1 MTFSIIARCPATG
14 QFGAAV
20 ASSSP
25 AVASRCIRARKGI
38 GAAASQNITDP
49 DLGPLA
55 LDLMGN
61 GLTPEQA
68 LAELRKRP
76 FIDYRQLMFIDAHNP
91 PAVFTGANALGT
103 LASVVGTDAACAG
116 NMLSTREVPQAM
128 LSAFEQQTKGPLAE
142 RLMQAMLAGQAAGGE
157 EGPVHSAGLLV
168 YGEQNWPIVD
178 LRLDWVE
185 NDPVQALYAAWKVYE
200 PQLGD
205 YITRALDPR
214 AAPSFGVPGNL

>member
-25 AVASRCIRARKGI
+25 AVASRCIRGRKGV

-55 LDLMGN
+55 LDLLAS
-61 GLTPEQA
+61 GLTPELA

-76 FIDYRQLMFIDAHNP
+76 NIAYRQLMIIDAENP
-91 PAVFTGANALGT
+91 PVVFTGAKALGT
-103 LASVVGTDAACAG
+103 LASVVGAHAACAG
-116 NMLSTREVPQAM
+116 NMLATRDVPQAM
-128 LSAFEQQTKGPLAE
+128 LSAFEETGGALAE

-168 YGEQNWPIVD
+168 YDAQNWPVVD
-178 LRLDWVE
+178 LRLDWVDS
-185 NDPVQALYAAWKVYE
+185 NPVEALHAVWQVYA
-200 PQLGD
+200 PQQND
-205 YITRALDPR
+205 YIQRALNPG

>member
-25 AVASRCIRARKGI
+25 AVAARCVRGRKGL

-55 LDLMGN
+55 LDLLAQ
-61 GLTPEQA
+61 GLSPEDA
-68 LAELRKRP
+68 LRELQKRP
-76 FIDYRQLMFIDAHNP
+76 FIDYRQLMLIDAHNP
-91 PAVFTGANALGT
+91 PAIFTGSLALGT
-103 LASVVGTDAACAG
+103 LASVVGTHAACAG
-116 NMLSTREVPQAM
+116 NMLRTRDVPQAM
-128 LSAFEQQTKGPLAE
+128 LSAFEAAEGSLAE

-168 YGEQNWPIVD
+168 YGEQNWPVVD

-185 NDPVQALYAAWKVYE
+185 DDPVQALYATWKVYE
-200 PQLGD
+200 PQMD
-205 YITRALDPR
+205 AYITRARDPR
-214 AAPSFGVPGNL
+214 AAPSFGVPGDL

>member
-1 MTFSIIARCPATG
+1 MTFSIIARCPASG

-25 AVASRCIRARKGI
+25 AVASRCIRGRKGV

-55 LDLMGN
+55 LDLMAAGR
-61 GLTPEQA
+61 TPDEAVQQ
-68 LAELRKRP
+68 LRQRP
-76 FIDYRQLMFIDAHNP
+76 HIDYRQLMAIDAHNP
-91 PAVFTGANALGT
+91 PVVFTGAQALGT
-103 LASVVGTDAACAG
+103 LASVVGTHAACAG
-116 NMLSTREVPQAM
+116 NMLASREVPQAM
-128 LSAFEQQTKGPLAE
+128 LAAFEATGGGLAE
-142 RLMQAMLAGQAAGGE
+142 RLMQALLAGQAAGGE

-168 YGEQNWPIVD
+168 YGEENWPIVD

-185 NDPVQALYAAWKVYE
+185 HDPVGALQAVWKVYE
-200 PQLGD
+200 PQCQA
-205 YITRALDPR
+205 YITRARDPR

>member
-25 AVASRCIRARKGI
+25 AVASRCIRGRKGV
-38 GAAASQNITDP
+38 GAATSQNITDP
-49 DLGPLA
+49 ELGPLA
-55 LDLMGN
+55 LDLMAG

-76 FIDYRQLMFIDAHNP
+76 FIDYRQLMAIDAHNP
-91 PAVFTGANALGT
+91 PVVFTGAQALGT
-103 LASVVGTDAACAG
+103 LANAVGEHAACAG
-116 NMLSTREVPQAM
+116 NMLRTTDVPQAM
-128 LSAFEQQTKGPLAE
+128 LSAFERAEGSLAE

-168 YGEQNWPIVD
+168 YADQNWPVVD

-185 NDPVQALYAAWKVYE
+185 DDPVQALYATWKVYE
-200 PQLGD
+200 PQLKD
-205 YITRALDPR
+205 YVTRALDPR

>member
-25 AVASRCIRARKGI
+25 AVAARCVRGRKGV

-49 DLGPLA
+49 DLGPLL
-55 LDLMGN
+55 LDLMAAGK
-61 GLTPEQA
+61 TPEQA
-68 LAELRKRP
+68 VAELRQRP
-76 FIDYRQLMFIDAHNP
+76 FIDYRQLMAIDATHP
-91 PAVFTGANALGT
+91 PVVFTGANALGT
-103 LASVVGTDAACAG
+103 LASIVGEHAACAG
-116 NMLSTREVPQAM
+116 NMLHDRGVPAAM
-128 LSAFEQQTKGPLAE
+128 LAAFEQAEGPLAE

-168 YGEQNWPIVD
+168 YGAQNWPIVD

-185 NDPVQALYAAWKVYE
+185 ADPVQALYAAWGVYA
-200 PQLGD
+200 PQLQA

>member
-25 AVASRCIRARKGI
+25 AVASRCIRGRKGI

-55 LDLMGN
+55 LDLIAS
-61 GLTPEQA
+61 GLSPEHA
-68 LAELRKRP
+68 LIELKTRP
-76 FIDYRQLMFIDAHNP
+76 NIEYRQLMVIDAHNP
-91 PAVFTGANALGT
+91 PVVFTGTRALGT
-103 LASVVGTDAACAG
+103 LASAVGAHAACAG
-116 NMLSTREVPQAM
+116 NMLATRDVPQAM
-128 LSAFEQQTKGPLAE
+128 LSAFEQAEGVLAE
-142 RLMQAMLAGQAAGGE
+142 RLMRAMLAGQAAGGE

-168 YGEQNWPIVD
+168 YDTQNWPVVD

-185 NDPVQALYAAWKVYE
+185 NNPVEALYAVWQVYA
-200 PQLGD
+200 PQQED
-205 YITRALDPR
+205 YVKRAIDPS
-214 AAPSFGVPGNL
+214 AAPSFGVPGDR

>member
-25 AVASRCIRARKGI
+25 AVAARCIRGRKGI

-55 LDLMGN
+55 LDLLAS

-68 LAELRKRP
+68 MAALQQRP
-76 FIDYRQLMFIDAHNP
+76 FIDYRQVMAIDALNP
-91 PAVFTGANALGT
+91 PVVFTGTQALGT
-103 LASVVGTDAACAG
+103 LASVVGLHAACAG
-116 NMLSTREVPQAM
+116 NMLHTRDVPQAM
-128 LSAFEQQTKGPLAE
+128 LSAFESAEGSLAE
-142 RLMQAMLAGQAAGGE
+142 RLMLAMLAGQEAGGE

-168 YGEQNWPIVD
+168 YGDQSWPIVD

-185 NDPVQALYAAWKVYE
+185 LDPVQALYATWKVYE
-200 PQLGD
+200 PQLQA

>member
-1 MTFSIIARCPATG
+1 MTFSIIARCTTTG

-25 AVASRCIRARKGI
+25 AVAARCIRGRKGV

-55 LDLMGN
+55 LDLMAG
-61 GLTPEQA
+61 GHTPAQA
-68 LAELRKRP
+68 LAELQARP
-76 FIDYRQLMFIDAHNP
+76 FIDYRQLMAIDAHNP
-91 PAVFTGANALGT
+91 PVVFTGAKALGT
-103 LASVVGTDAACAG
+103 LASVVGIHAACAG
-116 NMLSTREVPQAM
+116 NMLRTRDVPQAM
-128 LSAFEQQTKGPLAE
+128 LSAFDGAEGSLAE

-168 YGEQNWPIVD
+168 YGDQNWPIVD
-178 LRLDWVE
+178 LRLDWVDE
-185 NDPVQALYAAWKVYE
+185 NPVEALYATWKRYE
-200 PQLGD
+200 PQLND
-205 YITRALDPR
+205 YVTRARDPS

>member
-25 AVASRCIRARKGI
+25 AVAARCVRGRKGV

-55 LDLMGN
+55 LDLMAG
-61 GLTPEQA
+61 GKTPQQA
-68 LAELRKRP
+68 IDALQQRP
-76 FIDYRQLMFIDAHNP
+76 FIDYRQLMAIDAHNP
-91 PAVFTGANALGT
+91 PVVFTGANALGT
-103 LASVVGTDAACAG
+103 LASVVGTHAACAG
-116 NMLSTREVPQAM
+116 NMLFTRDVPQAM
-128 LSAFEQQTKGPLAE
+128 LSVFEAAEGSLAE
-142 RLMQAMLAGQAAGGE
+142 RLMQALLAGQAAGGE

-168 YGEQNWPIVD
+168 YADQNWPIVD

-185 NDPVQALYAAWKVYE
+185 HDPVQALYATWKVYE
-200 PQLGD
+200 PQLQA

>member
-1 MTFSIIARCPATG
+1 MTFSIIARCPESG

-25 AVASRCIRARKGI
+25 AVASRCIRGRKGV

-55 LDLMGN
+55 LDAMAAGH
-61 GLTPEQA
+61 TPEEAVQQ
-68 LAELRKRP
+68 LRQRP
-76 FIDYRQLMFIDAHNP
+76 HIDYRQLMAIDACNP
-91 PAVFTGANALGT
+91 PVVFTGAKALGT
-103 LASVVGTDAACAG
+103 LASATGTHAACAG
-116 NMLSTREVPQAM
+116 NMLASPDVPQAM
-128 LSAFEQQTKGPLAE
+128 LAAFEAAEGSLAE

-168 YGEQNWPIVD
+168 YGEENWPIVD

-185 NDPVQALYAAWKVYE
+185 ADPVGALYGVWKVYE
-200 PQLGD
+200 PQCAA
-205 YITRALDPR
+205 YVIRARDPR
-214 AAPSFGVPGNL
+214 AAPSFGVPGDL

>member
-1 MTFSIIARCPATG
+1 MTFSIVARCPATG

-25 AVASRCIRARKGI
+25 AVAARCVRGRKGV

-49 DLGPLA
+49 DLGPLL
-55 LDLMGN
+55 LDLMAAGR
-61 GLTPEQA
+61 TPEQA
-68 LAELRKRP
+68 VAELRQRP
-76 FIDYRQLMFIDAHNP
+76 FIDYRQLMAIDAHNP
-91 PAVFTGANALGT
+91 PVVFTGANALGT
-103 LASVVGTDAACAG
+103 LASAVGTHAACAG
-116 NMLSTREVPQAM
+116 NMLHSQDVPAAM
-128 LSAFEQQTKGPLAE
+128 LTAFEQAEGALAE

-168 YGEQNWPIVD
+168 YGTQNWPIVD

-185 NDPVQALYAAWKVYE
+185 ADPVQALHAAWKIYE
-200 PQLGD
+200 PQLPA

>member
-25 AVASRCIRARKGI
+25 AVAARCVRGRKGL

-55 LDLMGN
+55 LDLLAQGM
-61 GLTPEQA
+61 TPAEA
-68 LAELRKRP
+68 LLELQKRP
-76 FIDYRQLMFIDAHNP
+76 FIDYRQLMLIDAHNP
-91 PAVFTGANALGT
+91 PAIFTGAQALGT
-103 LASVVGTDAACAG
+103 LASVVGTHAACAG
-116 NMLSTREVPQAM
+116 NMLRTREVPQAM
-128 LSAFEQQTKGPLAE
+128 LSAFETAEGSLAE

-168 YGEQNWPIVD
+168 YGEQNWPVVD

-185 NDPVQALYAAWKVYE
+185 DDPVQALYATWKVYE
-200 PQLGD
+200 PQMD
-205 YITRALDPR
+205 AYITRARDPR
-214 AAPSFGVPGNL
+214 AAPSFGVPGDL

>member
-25 AVASRCIRARKGI
+25 AVAARCVRGRKGV

-55 LDLMGN
+55 LDLMAG
-61 GLTPEQA
+61 GKTPQQA
-68 LAELRKRP
+68 IDALQQRP
-76 FIDYRQLMFIDAHNP
+76 FIDYRQLMAIDATNP
-91 PAVFTGANALGT
+91 PVVFTGDKCLGT
-103 LASVVGTDAACAG
+103 LASAVGAHAACAG
-116 NMLSTREVPQAM
+116 NMLRTRDVPQAM
-128 LSAFEQQTKGPLAE
+128 LAAFEAADGVLAE

-168 YGEQNWPIVD
+168 YADQNWPVVD

-185 NDPVQALYAAWKVYE
+185 DNPVQALHDVWKVYE
-200 PQLGD
+200 PQQQA

-214 AAPSFGVPGNL
+214 AAPSFGVPGDL

>member
-25 AVASRCIRARKGI
+25 AVAARCIRGRKDV

-55 LDLMGN
+55 LDLLAK

-68 LAELRKRP
+68 VAELQKRP
-76 FIDYRQLMFIDAHNP
+76 FIDYRQLMVIDASNV
-91 PAVFTGANALGT
+91 PAVFTGAEALGT
-103 LASVVGTDAACAG
+103 LASVVGTHAACAG
-116 NMLSTREVPQAM
+116 NMLRTHDVPHAM
-128 LSAFEQQTKGPLAE
+128 LSAFESAEGPLAE

-168 YGEQNWPIVD
+168 YGHQNWPMVD

-185 NDPVQALYAAWKVYE
+185 CDPVQALYATWKVYE
-200 PQLGD
+200 PQLQA

>member
-25 AVASRCIRARKGI
+25 AVAARCVRGRKGV

-49 DLGPLA
+49 DLGPLL
-55 LDLMGN
+55 LDLMAAGK
-61 GLTPEQA
+61 TPEQA
-68 LAELRKRP
+68 VAELRQRP
-76 FIDYRQLMFIDAHNP
+76 FIDYRQLMAIDATHP
-91 PAVFTGANALGT
+91 PVVFTGANALGT
-103 LASVVGTDAACAG
+103 LASIVGEHAACAG
-116 NMLSTREVPQAM
+116 NMLHDRGVPAAM
-128 LSAFEQQTKGPLAE
+128 LAAFEQAEGALAE

-168 YGEQNWPIVD
+168 YGAQNWPIVD

-185 NDPVQALYAAWKVYE
+185 ADPVQALYAAWGVYA
-200 PQLGD
+200 PQLQA